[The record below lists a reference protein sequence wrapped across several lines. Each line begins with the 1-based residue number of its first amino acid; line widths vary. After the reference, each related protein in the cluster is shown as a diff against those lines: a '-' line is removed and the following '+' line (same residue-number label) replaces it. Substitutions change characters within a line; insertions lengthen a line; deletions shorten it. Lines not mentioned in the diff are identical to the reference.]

1 VIRILHGM
9 MDLKTHL
16 WFSWIQIGGKAQHQ
30 FSSEVD
36 FFS

>member
-16 WFSWIQIGGKAQHQ
+16 WFSWVQTEEK
-30 FSSEVD
+30 S
-36 FFS
+36 